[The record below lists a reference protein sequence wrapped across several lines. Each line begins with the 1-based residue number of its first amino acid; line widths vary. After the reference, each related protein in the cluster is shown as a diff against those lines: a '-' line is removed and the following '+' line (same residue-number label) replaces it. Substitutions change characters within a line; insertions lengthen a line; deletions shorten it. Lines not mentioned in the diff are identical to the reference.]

1 VKATI
6 KDVARAAGVSV
17 ATVSRV
23 LNGSGYFDKE
33 TARRVRDA
41 VTKLDYRKNIHWT
54 RLSRNSSETVCFL
67 LGNRESMNSMQMKM
81 LVACE
86 RRCAELGLDV
96 VFTSFRYPAEA
107 RPEELALPKMLVVR
121 GMVDGVI
128 LAGHHTSN
136 LLEAL
141 KDLRIPWV
149 LSGNNFVGRPADTRH
164 FTVNYDEAGAIEDA
178 ARCLLRHG
186 HRQIAFIGNQRY
198 HWFRRRLETLQGVLT
213 GCRATLQMV
222 TDDWD
227 LPSIEYGR
235 LAAAQLMRMPRP
247 PTAIL
252 AANDEVAAGAWKEL
266 VHRGVRIPADLS
278 LMGFGDREEFQI
290 LEPSLTSISV
300 FPDRLGLAMAEM
312 LGQRLSD
319 PQTRIAS
326 RVFPC
331 QLMERASCGPA
342 PSRLAVAGQ

>member
-1 VKATI
+1 MKATI
-6 KDVARAAGVSV
+6 KDVAKAAGVSV

-96 VFTSFRYPAEA
+96 VFTSFRYPGEA
-107 RPEELALPKMLVVR
+107 RPEDLALPKMLAVR

-141 KDLRIPWV
+141 RSLHIPWA
-149 LSGNNFVGRPADTRH
+149 LAGNNFVGRPADTRY
-164 FTVNYDEAGAIEDA
+164 FTVTYDEAGAIEDA
-178 ARCLLRHG
+178 ARRLLRLG
-186 HRQIAFIGNQRY
+186 HRQIAFIGSEKY
-198 HWFRRRLETLQGVLT
+198 LWFRRRLTTLQNALA
-213 GCRATLQMV
+213 GCRVTLQTV
-222 TDDWD
+222 TEDWN
-227 LPSIEYGR
+227 LPSIDYGR
-235 LAAAQLMRMPRP
+235 LAAAQLLRSPRP

-266 VHRGVRIPADLS
+266 MHRGVRIPADLS
-278 LMGFGDREEFQI
+278 LVGFGDREEFQI
-290 LEPSLTSISV
+290 LEPSLASISV
-300 FPDRLGLAMAEM
+300 FPDRLGLALADM
-312 LGQRLSD
+312 LGQRLTD
-319 PQTRIAS
+319 PEARIAS
-326 RVFPC
+326 RMFPC